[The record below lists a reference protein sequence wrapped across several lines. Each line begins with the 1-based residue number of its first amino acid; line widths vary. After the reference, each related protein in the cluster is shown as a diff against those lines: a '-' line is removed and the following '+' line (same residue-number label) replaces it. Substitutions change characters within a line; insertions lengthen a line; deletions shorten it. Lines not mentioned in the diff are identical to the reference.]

1 MSEPLDAGVN
11 SPVLRLASASPR
23 RRELLASIGVA
34 VEIAPVDI
42 DETPH
47 PGEAARD
54 YVARLARAK
63 AVAGAE
69 AETGSESR
77 SRRETGL
84 DLPVL
89 GSDTSVVRDGEILGK
104 PVDAEDA
111 FVMLRSLSGRWHQV
125 MTSVAVSGPAGVLEA
140 TVVSDVLMRELQ
152 DDEIRNYW
160 RTGEPADKAGGYAI
174 QGLASIFVERVEGS
188 YSAVV
193 GLPLYETASLL
204 RRQRV
209 PVWNGALF

>member
-1 MSEPLDAGVN
+1 MSEPLDADVN

-63 AVAGAE
+63 AVTGAE
-69 AETGSESR
+69 AETGSG
-77 SRRETGL
+77 SRRGTGR

-152 DDEIRNYW
+152 DDEIRAYW